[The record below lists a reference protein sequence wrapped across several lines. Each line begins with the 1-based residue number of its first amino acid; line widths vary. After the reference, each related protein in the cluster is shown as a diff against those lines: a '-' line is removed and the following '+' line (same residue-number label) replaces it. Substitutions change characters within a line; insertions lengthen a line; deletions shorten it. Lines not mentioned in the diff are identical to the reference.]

1 MVEDTLAC
9 CATCEIAGRLVYDRC
24 LPPEDAVILDI
35 RKAEDPAQ
43 GPHPSK
49 AFHAGTVVAALAV
62 ELLVFQAR
70 CVNGTQ

>member
-1 MVEDTLAC
+1 
-9 CATCEIAGRLVYDRC
+9 
-24 LPPEDAVILDI
+24 LDI

-49 AFHAGTVVAALAV
+49 AFHAGTIVAALAV

-70 CVNGTQ
+70 CINGTQ